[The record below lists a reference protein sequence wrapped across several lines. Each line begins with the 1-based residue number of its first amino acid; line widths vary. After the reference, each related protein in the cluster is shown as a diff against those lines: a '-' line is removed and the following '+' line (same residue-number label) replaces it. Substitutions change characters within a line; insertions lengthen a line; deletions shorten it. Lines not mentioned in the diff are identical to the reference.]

1 MVVCCG
7 KEHAGEEAALRGEGL
22 MDIPPTRWAET
33 ADGESIAYQHFGA
46 GPGCIVIVSPWIN
59 HLEAS
64 WTIPENVAILQRLA
78 AFSRV
83 IYFDARGTGM
93 SDRLAAVPTLE
104 QRAEDILT
112 VMDAT
117 GTERAA
123 LFGLLDGA
131 ALAAFCAATHPDRT
145 DALVFCGYPRTI
157 RAPDYPWGTTQ
168 EAEGERDVR
177 VEAIWGDED
186 HAEEFVR
193 LVSGDQQLSRD
204 PQWARNYVK
213 WARLSATPKSV
224 RLFNRMWRETDVRHL
239 LPSVRVPTL
248 VLAPADDEED
258 MLVGKYVAERIPEA
272 RLATYPGNPNPCLTD
287 SEPMAEA
294 IRAFLGAPRPAP
306 DTERV
311 LATVLFTD
319 VVGSTD
325 KACEVG
331 DACWTEL
338 LEKHNTTIRALLAR
352 YRGTEVKT
360 TGDGFLATFDGPSRA
375 VMCAQAICE
384 AVRPLGLAV
393 RAGCHT
399 GEIELLGND
408 VGGIAVHI
416 GARVGAL
423 AGPSEVLVSS
433 TVKDLT
439 AGSGL
444 VFTDRGEHVLRGVPG
459 SWRLYA
465 VEH

>member
-1 MVVCCG
+1 
-7 KEHAGEEAALRGEGL
+7 
-22 MDIPPTRWAET
+22 MDIPPTHWAET
-33 ADGESIAYQHFGA
+33 PDGDSIAYQHFGA

-64 WTIPENVAILQRLA
+64 WTIPEWATLLRRLA

-104 QRAEDILT
+104 QRAEDIRV
-112 VMDAT
+112 VMDT
-117 GTERAA
+117 TNTERAA

-145 DALVFCGYPRTI
+145 DALVFCGWPRTLW
-157 RAPDYPWGTTQ
+157 APDYPWGVTK
-168 EAEGERDVR
+168 EADDEVNARL
-177 VEAIWGDED
+177 EAIWGDED

-193 LVSGDQQLSRD
+193 LIFADQQLSCE
-204 PQWARNYVK
+204 PQWARNYVR
-213 WARLSATPKSV
+213 WARLAATPKNV
-224 RLFNRMWRETDVRHL
+224 RLFNRMWQETDVRHL

-248 VLAPADDEED
+248 VLAPADDEER
-258 MLVGKYVAERIPEA
+258 LLRGKYVAERIPGA
-272 RLATYPGNPNPCLTD
+272 RLATYPGNPSPFLAD
-287 SEPMAEA
+287 SVRMAEA
-294 IRAFLGAPRPAP
+294 IREFLGAPRPAP
-306 DTERV
+306 DRERV

-319 VVGSTD
+319 IVGSTD

-338 LEKHNTTIRALLAR
+338 LEKHNTTVRAFLAQ

-360 TGDGFLATFDGPSRA
+360 TGDGFLATFDGPSRT
-375 VMCAQAICE
+375 VQCAQAICE
-384 AVRPLGLAV
+384 AVKPLGLEV

-399 GEIELLGND
+399 GEIELMGSD
-408 VGGIAVHI
+408 VGGVAVHI

-423 AGPSEVLVSS
+423 AGSSEVLVSS
-433 TVKDLT
+433 AVKDLV

-444 VFTDRGEHVLRGVPG
+444 VFVDRGEHQLKGVPEP
-459 SWRLYA
+459 WHLYA
-465 VEH
+465 VAASGMP

>member
-1 MVVCCG
+1 
-7 KEHAGEEAALRGEGL
+7 
-22 MDIPPTRWAET
+22 MDIPPTHWAET

-46 GPGCIVIVSPWIN
+46 GPGSIVIVSPWIN

-64 WTIPENVAILQRLA
+64 WAQPEVAAILQRLA

-93 SDRLAAVPTLE
+93 SDRLTAVPTLE
-104 QRAEDILT
+104 QRAEDILA

-131 ALAAFCAATHPDRT
+131 ALAAFFAATHPDRT
-145 DALVFCGYPRTI
+145 DALVFCGFPRAVW
-157 RAPDYPWGTTQ
+157 APDYPWGRTQ
-168 EAEGERDVR
+168 EADDEVSARL
-177 VEAIWGDED
+177 EAIWGDDD

-193 LVSGDQQLSRD
+193 LIYGDVPLPSD
-204 PQWARNYVK
+204 PQWARQNVTL
-213 WARLSATPKSV
+213 ARLSATPKSM

-248 VLAPADDEED
+248 VLAPADDEERL
-258 MLVGKYVAERIPEA
+258 LVGKYVAERIPGA
-272 RLATYPGNPNPCLTD
+272 RLATYPGNPSPFLAD

-294 IRAFLGAPRPAP
+294 IRAFLGVSRPAP
-306 DTERV
+306 DRERV

-319 VVGSTD
+319 IVGSTD

-338 LEKHNTTIRALLAR
+338 LEKHNTTIRALLAQ

-399 GEIELLGND
+399 GEIELMGAD

-433 TVKDLT
+433 TVKDLV

-444 VFTDRGEHVLRGVPG
+444 VFTDRGEHVLKGVPG
-459 SWRLYA
+459 SWHLYA

>member
-1 MVVCCG
+1 
-7 KEHAGEEAALRGEGL
+7 
-22 MDIPPTRWAET
+22 MDIPPTHWAET

-46 GPGCIVIVSPWIN
+46 GPGSIVIVSPWIN

-64 WTIPENVAILQRLA
+64 WAQPEVAAILQRLA

-93 SDRLAAVPTLE
+93 SDRLTAVPTLE
-104 QRAEDILT
+104 QRAEDILA

-131 ALAAFCAATHPDRT
+131 ALAAFFAATHPDRT
-145 DALVFCGYPRTI
+145 DALVFCGFPRAVW
-157 RAPDYPWGTTQ
+157 APDYPWGRTQ
-168 EAEGERDVR
+168 EADDEVSARL
-177 VEAIWGDED
+177 EAIWGDDD

-193 LVSGDQQLSRD
+193 LIYGDVPLPSD
-204 PQWARNYVK
+204 PQWARQNVTL
-213 WARLSATPKSV
+213 ARLSATPKSM

-248 VLAPADDEED
+248 VLAPADDEERL
-258 MLVGKYVAERIPEA
+258 LVGKYVAERIPGA
-272 RLATYPGNPNPCLTD
+272 RLATYPGNPSPFLAD

-294 IRAFLGAPRPAP
+294 IRAFLGVSRPAP
-306 DTERV
+306 DRERV

-319 VVGSTD
+319 IVGSTD

-338 LEKHNTTIRALLAR
+338 LEKHNTTIRALLAQ

-399 GEIELLGND
+399 GEIELMGAD

-433 TVKDLT
+433 TVKDLV

-444 VFTDRGEHVLRGVPG
+444 VFTDRGEHELKGVPG
-459 SWRLYA
+459 SWHLYA

>member
-1 MVVCCG
+1 
-7 KEHAGEEAALRGEGL
+7 
-22 MDIPPTRWAET
+22 MDMPPTHWAET
-33 ADGESIAYQHFGA
+33 ADGDSIAYQHFGA

-64 WTIPENVAILQRLA
+64 WALPDNAAMLRRLA

-93 SDRLAAVPTLE
+93 SDRIDSVPTLE
-104 QRAEDILT
+104 QRAEDIRV

-123 LFGLLDGA
+123 LFGLFDGA
-131 ALAAFCAATHPDRT
+131 ALAAFFVATRPDRT
-145 DALVFCGYPRTI
+145 DALVSCGWPRTLW
-157 RAPDYPWGTTQ
+157 APDYPWGSTQ
-168 EAEGERDVR
+168 EADDEFNARI
-177 VEAIWGDED
+177 EAIWGDED

-193 LVSGDQQLSRD
+193 LLNGDQQLTCE
-204 PQWARNYVK
+204 PQWARDYVK
-213 WARLSATPKSV
+213 WARLAATPKMM
-224 RLFNRMWRETDVRHL
+224 RLFNRMVQETDVRHL
-239 LPSVRVPTL
+239 LQSIHVPTL
-248 VLAPADDEED
+248 VLAPEPENDEKSW
-258 MLVGKYVAERIPEA
+258 LVSRYVAERIPGA
-272 RLATYPGNPNPCLTD
+272 RLATYPGYPNPYIID
-287 SEPMAEA
+287 NEPITET
-294 IRAFLGAPRPAP
+294 IREFLGAPRPVP
-306 DTERV
+306 DMERV

-325 KACEVG
+325 KACELG
-331 DACWTEL
+331 DAGWKTL
-338 LEKHNTTIRALLAR
+338 LERHNHTVRATLEC
-352 YRGTEVKT
+352 YQGQEVST

-384 AVRPLGLAV
+384 VVKPLGLEV

-399 GEIELLGND
+399 GEIELLGAD

-416 GARVGAL
+416 GARIAAL
-423 AGPSEVLVSS
+423 AQPSEVLVSS
-433 TVKDLT
+433 TVKDLV

-444 VFTDRGEHVLRGVPG
+444 QFTERGEQELKGVPG

-465 VEH
+465 VEAPQ

>member
-1 MVVCCG
+1 
-7 KEHAGEEAALRGEGL
+7 
-22 MDIPPTRWAET
+22 MDIPPTHWAET

-46 GPGCIVIVSPWIN
+46 GPGSIVIVSPWIN

-64 WTIPENVAILQRLA
+64 WAQPEVAAILQRLA

-93 SDRLAAVPTLE
+93 SDRLTAVPTLE
-104 QRAEDILT
+104 QRAEDILA

-131 ALAAFCAATHPDRT
+131 ALAAFFAATHPDRT
-145 DALVFCGYPRTI
+145 DALVFCGFPRAVW
-157 RAPDYPWGTTQ
+157 APDYPWGRTQ
-168 EAEGERDVR
+168 EADDEVSARL
-177 VEAIWGDED
+177 EAIWGDDD

-193 LVSGDQQLSRD
+193 LIYGDVPLPSD
-204 PQWARNYVK
+204 PQWARQNVTL
-213 WARLSATPKSV
+213 ARLSATPKSM

-248 VLAPADDEED
+248 VLAPADDEERL
-258 MLVGKYVAERIPEA
+258 LVGKYVAERIPGA
-272 RLATYPGNPNPCLTD
+272 RLATYPGNPSPFLAD

-294 IRAFLGAPRPAP
+294 IRAFLGVSRPAP
-306 DTERV
+306 DRERV

-319 VVGSTD
+319 IVGSTD

-338 LEKHNTTIRALLAR
+338 LEKHNTTIRALLAQ

-399 GEIELLGND
+399 GEIELMGAD

-433 TVKDLT
+433 TVKDLV

-444 VFTDRGEHVLRGVPG
+444 VFEDRGEHELKGVPG
-459 SWRLYA
+459 SWHLYA

>member
-1 MVVCCG
+1 MN
-7 KEHAGEEAALRGEGL
+7 
-22 MDIPPTRWAET
+22 IPPTHWAET

-46 GPGCIVIVSPWIN
+46 GPGSLVLVSPWVN
-59 HLEAS
+59 HLEAN

-83 IYFDARGTGM
+83 ICFDARGTGM

-104 QRAEDILT
+104 QRAEDILA
-112 VMDAT
+112 VMRAT
-117 GTERAA
+117 GTERAT
-123 LFGLLDGA
+123 LYGLLDGA
-131 ALAAFCAATHPDRT
+131 ALAAFFAATHPDRT
-145 DALVFCGYPRTI
+145 DALVFWGFPRALW
-157 RAPDYPWGTTQ
+157 APDYPWGRTQ
-168 EAEGERDVR
+168 EADDEVNARL
-177 VEAIWGDED
+177 EAIWGDEE

-193 LVSGDQQLSRD
+193 LIYGNSPLPAHD
-204 PQWARNYVK
+204 PQWARQHVK
-213 WARLSATPKSV
+213 WARLSATPTSV
-224 RLFNRMWRETDVRHL
+224 RLFNRMWQETDVRDL

-248 VLAPADDEED
+248 VLASADDEERL
-258 MLVGKYVAERIPEA
+258 LVGKYVAERIPEA
-272 RLATYPGNPNPCLTD
+272 RLATYPGNPSPYLAD
-287 SEPMAEA
+287 SEPTAEA
-294 IRAFLGAPRPAP
+294 IREFLGAPRPAP

-319 VVGSTD
+319 IVGSTD

-331 DACWTEL
+331 DAGWTEV
-338 LEKHNTTIRALLAR
+338 LEKHNATVRAFLAQ

-375 VMCAQAICE
+375 VQCAQAICE
-384 AVRPLGLAV
+384 AVKPFGLEI

-399 GEIELLGND
+399 GEIELMGSD
-408 VGGIAVHI
+408 VGGVAVHI

-433 TVKDLT
+433 TVKDLV

-444 VFTDRGEHVLRGVPG
+444 AFEDRGEHELKGVPG
-459 SWRLYA
+459 RWHLYA

>member
-1 MVVCCG
+1 
-7 KEHAGEEAALRGEGL
+7 
-22 MDIPPTRWAET
+22 
-33 ADGESIAYQHFGA
+33 
-46 GPGCIVIVSPWIN
+46 
-59 HLEAS
+59 
-64 WTIPENVAILQRLA
+64 LA

-104 QRAEDILT
+104 QRAEDIRV

-131 ALAAFCAATHPDRT
+131 ALAAFFAASHPDRT
-145 DALVFCGYPRTI
+145 DALVFCGFPRTLW
-157 RAPDYPWGTTQ
+157 APDYPWGVKQ
-168 EAEGERDVR
+168 EADDEDNARI
-177 VEAIWGDED
+177 EAIWGDED

-193 LVSGDQQLSRD
+193 LIYRDQQLAPD
-204 PQWARNYVK
+204 PQWARQQIK
-213 WARLSATPKSV
+213 WARLSATPTSV
-224 RLFNRMWRETDVRHL
+224 RLFNRMWQETDVRHL

-258 MLVGKYVAERIPEA
+258 LLVGRYVAERIPGA
-272 RLATYPGNPNPCLTD
+272 RLATYPGNPNPFLTD

-294 IRAFLGAPRPAP
+294 IREFLGAPRPVP

-319 VVGSTD
+319 IVGSTD
-325 KACEVG
+325 RACEVG
-331 DACWTEL
+331 DACWTEV
-338 LEKHNTTIRALLAR
+338 LEKHNTTIRAFLAQ

-375 VMCAQAICE
+375 VQCAQAVCE
-384 AVRPLGLAV
+384 AVKPLGLEV

-399 GEIELLGND
+399 GEIELMGSD
-408 VGGIAVHI
+408 VGGVAVHI
-416 GARVGAL
+416 GARVAAL

-433 TVKDLT
+433 TVKDLV

-444 VFTDRGEHVLRGVPG
+444 LFEDRGEHTLKGVPG
-459 SWRLYA
+459 DWHLYA
-465 VEH
+465 LERAQS

>member
-1 MVVCCG
+1 M
-7 KEHAGEEAALRGEGL
+7 
-22 MDIPPTRWAET
+22 
-33 ADGESIAYQHFGA
+33 
-46 GPGCIVIVSPWIN
+46 
-59 HLEAS
+59 LE
-64 WTIPENVAILQRLA
+64 RLA

-104 QRAEDILT
+104 QRAEDIRV

-145 DALVFCGYPRTI
+145 DALVFCGFPRALW
-157 RAPDYPWGTTQ
+157 APDYPWQRTQ
-168 EAEGERDVR
+168 EADDEVSARL
-177 VEAIWGDED
+177 EAIWGDDD

-193 LVSGDQQLSRD
+193 LIYGDVPLPSD
-204 PQWARNYVK
+204 PQWARQNVTL
-213 WARLSATPKSV
+213 ARLSATPKSM

-248 VLAPADDEED
+248 VLAPADDEERL
-258 MLVGKYVAERIPEA
+258 LVGKYVAERIPGA
-272 RLATYPGNPNPCLTD
+272 RLATYPGNPSPFLAD
-287 SEPMAEA
+287 SVPMAEA
-294 IRAFLGAPRPAP
+294 IREFLGAPRPVP
-306 DTERV
+306 DRERV

-338 LEKHNTTIRALLAR
+338 LEKHNATVRALLAR

-375 VMCAQAICE
+375 VECARAACE
-384 AVRPLGLAV
+384 AVKPFGLEI

-399 GEIELLGND
+399 GEIELMGSD

>member
-1 MVVCCG
+1 
-7 KEHAGEEAALRGEGL
+7 
-22 MDIPPTRWAET
+22 MDIPPTHWAET
-33 ADGESIAYQHFGA
+33 ADGDGMAYQHFGA
-46 GPGCIVIVSPWIN
+46 GPGSVVVVSPWIN

-64 WTIPENVAILQRLA
+64 WTIPESVAILRRLA

-104 QRAEDILT
+104 QRAEDIRV

-131 ALAAFCAATHPDRT
+131 ALAAFFAATHPVRT
-145 DALVFCGYPRTI
+145 DALVFCEGYPRTL
-157 RAPDYPWGTTQ
+157 RAPDYPWGL
-168 EAEGERDVR
+168 EPAADDEIMARI
-177 VEAIWGDED
+177 EAIWGDED

-193 LVSGDQQLSRD
+193 LIYGDQQMPRD
-204 PQWARNYVK
+204 PQWARQNVTL
-213 WARLSATPKSV
+213 ARLAATPKTV

-258 MLVGKYVAERIPEA
+258 LLVGKYVAERIPGA
-272 RLATYPGNPNPCLTD
+272 RLATYPGNPSPYLAD
-287 SEPMAEA
+287 SEPIAEA
-294 IRAFLGAPRPAP
+294 IREFLGAPRPAP
-306 DTERV
+306 DTARV

-338 LEKHNTTIRALLAR
+338 LEKHNATVRAFLAQ

-375 VMCAQAICE
+375 VECAQAVCE
-384 AVRPLGLAV
+384 AVKPFGLEI

-399 GEIELLGND
+399 GEIELMGND
-408 VGGIAVHI
+408 IGGVAVHI

-433 TVKDLT
+433 TVKDLV

-444 VFTDRGEHVLRGVPG
+444 VFEDRGEHELKGVPDR
-459 SWRLYA
+459 WHLYR
-465 VEH
+465 VVN

>member
-1 MVVCCG
+1 
-7 KEHAGEEAALRGEGL
+7 
-22 MDIPPTRWAET
+22 
-33 ADGESIAYQHFGA
+33 
-46 GPGCIVIVSPWIN
+46 
-59 HLEAS
+59 
-64 WTIPENVAILQRLA
+64 LA

-104 QRAEDILT
+104 QRAEDIRV
-112 VMDAT
+112 VMDT
-117 GTERAA
+117 TNTERAA

-145 DALVFCGYPRTI
+145 DALVFCGWPRTLW
-157 RAPDYPWGTTQ
+157 APDYPWGVTK
-168 EAEGERDVR
+168 EADDEVNARL
-177 VEAIWGDED
+177 EAIWGDED

-193 LVSGDQQLSRD
+193 LIFADQQLSCE
-204 PQWARNYVK
+204 PQWARNYVR
-213 WARLSATPKSV
+213 WARLAATPKNV
-224 RLFNRMWRETDVRHL
+224 RLFNRMWQETDVRHL

-248 VLAPADDEED
+248 VLAPADDEER
-258 MLVGKYVAERIPEA
+258 LLRGKYVAERIPGA
-272 RLATYPGNPNPCLTD
+272 RLATYPGNPSPFLAD
-287 SEPMAEA
+287 SVRMAEA
-294 IRAFLGAPRPAP
+294 IREFLGAPRPAP
-306 DTERV
+306 DRERV

-319 VVGSTD
+319 IVGSTD

-338 LEKHNTTIRALLAR
+338 LEKHNTTVRAFLAQ

-360 TGDGFLATFDGPSRA
+360 TGDGFLATFDGPSRT
-375 VMCAQAICE
+375 VQCAQAICE
-384 AVRPLGLAV
+384 AVKPLGLEV

-399 GEIELLGND
+399 GEIELMGSD
-408 VGGIAVHI
+408 VGGVAVHI

-433 TVKDLT
+433 TVKDLV

-444 VFTDRGEHVLRGVPG
+444 VFVDRGEHQLKGVPEP
-459 SWRLYA
+459 WHLYA
-465 VEH
+465 VAASGMP